1 MNAKLFNIVLVIGM
15 FCLIVDAIVIILGY
29 SGSPL
34 HYTMSIFG
42 MLLIGAGALG
52 KRRTEG

>member
-15 FCLIVDAIVIILGY
+15 LCLIVDAIVIILGY